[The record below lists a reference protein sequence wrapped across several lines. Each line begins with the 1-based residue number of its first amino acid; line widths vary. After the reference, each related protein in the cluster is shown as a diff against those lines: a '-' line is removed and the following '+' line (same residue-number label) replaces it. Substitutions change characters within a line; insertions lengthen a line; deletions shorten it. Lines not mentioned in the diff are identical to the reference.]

1 MIKDS
6 DIVLLRL
13 KSNQKTERDCD
24 SIRTISSNISSS
36 SKLDKTCKNEILFL
50 INSGFDKHKIIKVYL
65 LLKPKNISEAVYFL
79 SKENNLYQ
87 HIFYSSKNY
96 PNNCKICGGKKNEHI
111 PEMINL
117 NNSILESE
125 ENLVENGINIY
136 NNESKKKVCK
146 ICEDEIVNVQ
156 IVKKHFVIFVIII
169 I

>member
-36 SKLDKTCKNEILFL
+36 SQLDKTCKNEILFL

-87 HIFYSSKNY
+87 HIFYSSKSY
-96 PNNCKICGGKKNEHI
+96 PNNCNF
-111 PEMINL
+111 
-117 NNSILESE
+117 
-125 ENLVENGINIY
+125 Y
-136 NNESKKKVCK
+136 
-146 ICEDEIVNVQ
+146 
-156 IVKKHFVIFVIII
+156 
-169 I
+169 